1 MRVFPVFSSVRAFT
15 LSGVFLHR
23 SLSTGFRSL
32 GKRVCLPQLRYPRLP
47 VLPARLPQPT
57 PLPQLCPFPTSV
69 VSETLGMQRCLEPSL
84 RLGELPLRVLF
95 SCPSPRI
102 KELLGNSISGWLR
115 FEPVNSHVSLWVA
128 CVSSEDKWWL
138 WGSHPVSLC
147 STYTLR
153 CLLPGNWLCK
163 SIVITEPTLGL
174 FRQEAVIHNFSQ
186 VPFNFHIYR

>member
-1 MRVFPVFSSVRAFT
+1 MKPIKILAKPRNLVRLFAGSVLNYSIIFSTDTSAQILLTLRLLSHFGLACLVRVFPVFSSVRAFT

-57 PLPQLCPFPTSV
+57 PLPQLCPLPTSV

-102 KELLGNSISGWLR
+102 KELLGNSISG
-115 FEPVNSHVSLWVA
+115 
-128 CVSSEDKWWL
+128 
-138 WGSHPVSLC
+138 
-147 STYTLR
+147 
-153 CLLPGNWLCK
+153 
-163 SIVITEPTLGL
+163 
-174 FRQEAVIHNFSQ
+174 
-186 VPFNFHIYR
+186 